1 MNVQKS
7 FLLFIFSINV
17 SWIVWEEMIRPF
29 FYFLVRVLRSPLL
42 SCAKKFALIF
52 SRNPL
57 YCTLTRKG
65 IFSARFMGN
74 ELPRDQV
81 LKKRKFLK
89 RGWNRGKMPHIS
101 LFVIGASHITVNKQ
115 HTVVEKLTKILF
127 ALERKR
133 TISQTRIV
141 ILPY

>member
-1 MNVQKS
+1 
-7 FLLFIFSINV
+7 
-17 SWIVWEEMIRPF
+17 
-29 FYFLVRVLRSPLL
+29 
-42 SCAKKFALIF
+42 
-52 SRNPL
+52 
-57 YCTLTRKG
+57 
-65 IFSARFMGN
+65 
-74 ELPRDQV
+74 
-81 LKKRKFLK
+81 
-89 RGWNRGKMPHIS
+89 MPHIS